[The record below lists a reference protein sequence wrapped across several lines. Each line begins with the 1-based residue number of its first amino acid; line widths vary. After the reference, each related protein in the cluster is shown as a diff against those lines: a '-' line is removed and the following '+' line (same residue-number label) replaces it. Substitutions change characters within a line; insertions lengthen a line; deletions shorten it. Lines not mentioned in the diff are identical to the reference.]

1 MENNPLKKSKYSY
14 ECHYIM
20 KDININANLLHDNL
34 SCEYVSIHSQEI
46 HKKLFKTIYITHM
59 QKKYKS

>member
-1 MENNPLKKSKYSY
+1 MENNPHQKSKYSY

-34 SCEYVSIHSQEI
+34 LCEYVSIHSHEKDSPPPI
-46 HKKLFKTIYITHM
+46 DHRSM
-59 QKKYKS
+59 